1 MTNALERLHVQSGIT
16 LQGIMQSPSVLGK
29 SRWVK
34 NNQVIDI
41 IRIVKE
47 FERIITECLMP
58 FIAREVQ
65 FHIGIGEFNG
75 LGAAIHGMNQ
85 LCPTP
90 HGIERKASG
99 ITEHVQYP
107 LVFGVPFQ

>member
-1 MTNALERLHVQSGIT
+1 
-16 LQGIMQSPSVLGK
+16 
-29 SRWVK
+29 
-34 NNQVIDI
+34 
-41 IRIVKE
+41 
-47 FERIITECLMP
+47 MP
-58 FIAREVQ
+58 FITWEVQ

-99 ITEHVQYP
+99 ITEHVQHALTLRELLQQRTILT
-107 LVFGVPFQ
+107 LVNKEARLLAFQPVNTEL